1 MSKLNLTEAELR
13 ELASFPLF
21 EGIAGEAL
29 NDVLVG
35 GAPRSYK
42 HRETLYRAGDPAE
55 GFSVVLAGAFKLIR
69 PTPRGD
75 ELIVYFATPGDVIGA
90 LLMGKPNSLY
100 PITAKAMGPSRVYS
114 IPRSTFQ
121 RSWAANALLQQRLNA
136 FLYTRMSLI
145 QDEKALARA
154 PLNRRIAGLLL
165 QLLERSSHEGEQ
177 ILPLPLTRQ
186 EIADSLGVAVESV
199 IRVMSDWSHRGMIR
213 TNDRQIEI
221 LRPDQIIN
229 IVKEE

>member
-1 MSKLNLTEAELR
+1 MSKLNLTEAELH

-21 EGIAGEAL
+21 DGISSGALGE
-29 NDVLVG
+29 VLSG
-35 GAPRSYK
+35 GAPRSCR
-42 HRETLYRAGDPAE
+42 HRETLYHAGDPAE
-55 GFSVVLAGAFKLIR
+55 GFSVVLSGAYKLIR

-75 ELIVYFATPGDVIGA
+75 DLIVYFATPGDVIGA
-90 LLMGKPNSLY
+90 LLMGKPDSFF
-100 PITAKAMGPSRVYS
+100 PVTAKAMGPSRVYS

-145 QDEKALARA
+145 QDEKALTRA
-154 PLNRRIAGLLL
+154 PLNQRIAGLLL
-165 QLLERSSHEGEQ
+165 KLLERSSREDEQ

-221 LRPDQIIN
+221 LRPDQVIE